1 MIMYFFFFRHNS
13 SYELRISDWSSDVCS
28 SDLRVARAA
37 DPNASPAVEPAVRKP
52 MRDRLLSVFDLSNLP
67 PVTPLV
73 DGLLY
78 RGTLAQLSGPPG
90 RYKSFLMTAWAVSVA
105 SGRDFECHKVSPSGA
120 AVIVA
125 PQGPHGLKQKER
137 ASCRDRGVKT
147 VL

>member
-78 RGTLAQLSGPPG
+78 RGTPAQLYGPPG
-90 RYKSFLMTAWAVSVA
+90 SYKRFLMTTWALFVA
-105 SGRDFECHKVSPSGA
+105 SGPHFAGHKVSPPGP
-120 AVIVA
+120 VDILD
-125 PQGPHGLKQKER
+125 PHGPP
-137 ASCRDRGVKT
+137 
-147 VL
+147 